1 MQRIFTSNLT
11 QCS

>member
-1 MQRIFTSNLT
+1 MHFNLT